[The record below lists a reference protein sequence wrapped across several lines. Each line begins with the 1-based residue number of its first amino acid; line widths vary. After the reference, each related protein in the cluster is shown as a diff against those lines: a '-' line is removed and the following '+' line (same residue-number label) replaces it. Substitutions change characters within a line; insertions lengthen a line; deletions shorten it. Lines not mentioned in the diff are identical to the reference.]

1 MAATGSQSA
10 GTRSAGTGTAAEYRS
25 GHRIGIDL
33 GGTKTEGILLDRQ
46 GNQLARHRVPTP
58 KGDYDGTVATIRDL
72 VARLEQEIPAGSRAT
87 VGLGIPGAISPA
99 TGLVKNANSTW
110 LIGRDFTR
118 DLSRALARP
127 VRIENDANC
136 LAVSE
141 ATDGA
146 GAGCDVVFAAILG
159 TGCGAGIVVHGRVLG
174 GRNAIAGEWGHN
186 PLPWPTDE
194 ERPGPACYCGKQG
207 CLETF
212 VSGPAVAADH
222 FAATGERLDVAA
234 ILARAA
240 DPSAD
245 DAGSRATADRLVGRL
260 ARGLAA
266 VANLLDPDVIVLG
279 GGLSNAD
286 LLYDRLPAAMQP
298 WAFSDRLDTPVRR
311 ARHGDSSGVRG
322 AAWLWRPGELP
333 AE

>member
-1 MAATGSQSA
+1 MAPTGSRY
-10 GTRSAGTGTAAEYRS
+10 GS

-58 KGDYDGTVATIRDL
+58 QGDYGGTVAAIRDL
-72 VARLEQEIPAGSRAT
+72 VARLEGEIGGSGRAT

-110 LIGRDFTR
+110 LIGRDFAG
-118 DLSRALARP
+118 DLAAALGRP

-146 GAGCDVVFAAILG
+146 GAGCGVVFAAILG

-174 GRNAIAGEWGHN
+174 GRNVIAGEWGHN
-186 PLPWPTDE
+186 PLPWPTDA
-194 ERPGPACYCGKQG
+194 ERPGPACYCGKHG
-207 CLETF
+207 CLEGW

-222 FAATGERLDVAA
+222 FAATGERLDAAA
-234 ILARAA
+234 ILGRAGSDPAGA
-240 DPSAD
+240 DPAC
-245 DAGSRATADRLVGRL
+245 AATADRLVDRL
-260 ARGLAA
+260 GRGLAA

-279 GGLSNAD
+279 GGLSNAEF
-286 LLYDRLPAAMQP
+286 LYDRLPAAMAP
-298 WAFSDRLDTPVRR
+298 WAFTDRLDTPVRR

-322 AAWLWRPGELP
+322 AAWLWRPGEMP
-333 AE
+333 MDA

>member
-1 MAATGSQSA
+1 MAATGSGFA
-10 GTRSAGTGTAAEYRS
+10 S

-46 GNQLARHRVPTP
+46 GNEMARHRVPTP
-58 KGDYDGTVATIRDL
+58 KGDYGGTVATIRDL
-72 VARLEQEIPAGSRAT
+72 VERLEGEIPEGGKAT

-110 LIGRDFTR
+110 LIGKDFAR
-118 DLSRALARP
+118 DLTQALGRP

-146 GAGCDVVFAAILG
+146 GAGCSVVFAAILG
-159 TGCGAGIVVHGRVLG
+159 TGCGAGIVVHGRPLG

-186 PLPWPTDE
+186 PLPWPADA
-194 ERPGPACYCGKQG
+194 ERPGPACYCGRHG

-222 FAATGERLDVAA
+222 LAATGEALDAA
-234 ILARAA
+234 TILTRAA
-240 DPSAD
+240 GGDPRCA
-245 DAGSRATADRLVGRL
+245 ATADRLVGRL
-260 ARGLAA
+260 GRGLAA
-266 VANLLDPDVIVLG
+266 VVNLLDPDVIVLG

-286 LLYDRLPAAMQP
+286 LLYDRLPAAMEP
-298 WAFSDRLDTPVRR
+298 WAFTDRLDTPVRR

-333 AE
+333 DADY

>member
-1 MAATGSQSA
+1 MAATGLK
-10 GTRSAGTGTAAEYRS
+10 SAGTGLDGS
-25 GHRIGIDL
+25 GSSGSDFAGGRRIGIDL

-46 GNQLARHRVPTP
+46 GNELARHRVPTP
-58 KGDYDGTVATIRDL
+58 KGDYEGTVATIRDL
-72 VARLEQEIPAGSRAT
+72 VARLEGEIPAGGKAT

-99 TGLVKNANSTW
+99 SGLVKNANSTW
-110 LIGRDFTR
+110 LIGKDFTR
-118 DLSRALARP
+118 DLVQALGRP

-146 GAGCDVVFAAILG
+146 GAGCGVVFAAILG
-159 TGCGAGIVVHGRVLG
+159 TGCGAGIVVHGRPLG

-186 PLPWPTDE
+186 PLPWPTDA
-194 ERPGPACYCGKQG
+194 ERPGPACYCGKHG

-222 FAATGERLDVAA
+222 LAATGEALDAA
-234 ILARAA
+234 TILSHA
-240 DPSAD
+240 DSDRRCA
-245 DAGSRATADRLVGRL
+245 ATADRLVGRL

-279 GGLSNAD
+279 GGLSNAG
-286 LLYDRLPAAMQP
+286 LLYDRLPAAMEP

-322 AAWLWRPGELP
+322 AAWLWRPGEMP
-333 AE
+333 GADY

>member
-1 MAATGSQSA
+1 MAASGSQSP
-10 GTRSAGTGTAAEYRS
+10 GTGTGTGYGS

-33 GGTKTEGILLDRQ
+33 GGTKTEGILLDQQ
-46 GNQLARHRVPTP
+46 GNQLARHRVPTL
-58 KGDYDGTVATIRDL
+58 KGDYDGSVRTIRDL
-72 VARLEQEIPAGSRAT
+72 VARLEAEIPAGGKAT

-118 DLSRALARP
+118 DLTQALARP

-146 GAGCDVVFAAILG
+146 GAGCGVVFAAILG

-186 PLPWPTDE
+186 PLPWPTDA
-194 ERPGPACYCGKQG
+194 ERSGPGCYCGKRG
-207 CLETF
+207 CLENY

-222 FAATGERLDVAA
+222 FAATGEKLDAA
-234 ILARAA
+234 TILTRAA
-240 DPSAD
+240 DPSG
-245 DAGSRATADRLVGRL
+245 DAGCKATADRLVGRL

-266 VANLLDPDVIVLG
+266 VTNLLDPDVIVLG
-279 GGLSNAD
+279 GGLSNAE
-286 LLYDRLPAAMQP
+286 LLYERLPAAMQP

-322 AAWLWRPGELP
+322 AAWLWRPGEMP
-333 AE
+333 PETSAG

>member
-1 MAATGSQSA
+1 MAATGSGFA
-10 GTRSAGTGTAAEYRS
+10 S

-46 GNQLARHRVPTP
+46 GNEMARHRVPTP
-58 KGDYDGTVATIRDL
+58 KGEYGGTIATIRDL
-72 VARLEQEIPAGSRAT
+72 VARLEGEIPEGGKAT

-110 LIGRDFTR
+110 LIGKDFTR
-118 DLSRALARP
+118 DLTQALGRP

-146 GAGCDVVFAAILG
+146 GAGCGVVFAAILG
-159 TGCGAGIVVHGRVLG
+159 TGCGAGIVVHGRPLG

-186 PLPWPTDE
+186 PLPWPADA
-194 ERPGPACYCGKQG
+194 ERPGPACYCGRHG

-222 FAATGERLDVAA
+222 LAATGEALDAA
-234 ILARAA
+234 TILSRAA
-240 DPSAD
+240 GGDPGCA
-245 DAGSRATADRLVGRL
+245 ATADRLVGRL
-260 ARGLAA
+260 GRGLAA

-286 LLYDRLPAAMQP
+286 LLYDRLPAAMEP
-298 WAFSDRLDTPVRR
+298 WAFTDRLDTPVRR

-322 AAWLWRPGELP
+322 AAWLWRPGEMP
-333 AE
+333 GADY

>member
-10 GTRSAGTGTAAEYRS
+10 GTGFGTGPGTDFAS

-46 GNQLARHRVPTP
+46 GNQLARQRVPTP

-72 VARLEQEIPAGSRAT
+72 VARLEGEIPGGRKAT

-118 DLSRALARP
+118 DLIQALGRP

-186 PLPWPTDE
+186 PLPWPTDA
-194 ERPGPACYCGKQG
+194 ERPGPACYCGRHG

-222 FAATGERLDVAA
+222 LAATGERLDAA
-234 ILARAA
+234 TILARAA
-240 DPSAD
+240 DQTAAND
-245 DAGSRATADRLVGRL
+245 GCRATADRLVGRL

-279 GGLSNAD
+279 GGLSNAE
-286 LLYDRLPAAMQP
+286 LLYERLPAAMQP

-333 AE
+333 DGT

>member
-1 MAATGSQSA
+1 MAATGSE
-10 GTRSAGTGTAAEYRS
+10 SAGTGLDGSEFAS

-46 GNQLARHRVPTP
+46 GNEIARHRVPTP
-58 KGDYDGTVATIRDL
+58 KGDYDGTVATIRAL
-72 VARLEQEIPAGSRAT
+72 VTRLEGIIPAGGKAT

-118 DLSRALARP
+118 DLVQALGRP

-146 GAGCDVVFAAILG
+146 GAGCGVVFAAILG
-159 TGCGAGIVVHGRVLG
+159 TGCGAGIVVHGQPLG
-174 GRNAIAGEWGHN
+174 GHNAIAGEWGHN
-186 PLPWPTDE
+186 PLPWPTDA
-194 ERPGPACYCGKQG
+194 ERPGPACYCGKHG
-207 CLETF
+207 CLESF

-222 FAATGERLDVAA
+222 LAATGKALDAA
-234 ILARAA
+234 TIL
-240 DPSAD
+240 
-245 DAGSRATADRLVGRL
+245 SRADNDPGCAATAERLVGRL

-266 VANLLDPDVIVLG
+266 VTNLLDPDVIVLG
-279 GGLSNAD
+279 GGLSNTD
-286 LLYDRLPAAMQP
+286 LLYDRLPAAMEP
-298 WAFSDRLDTPVRR
+298 WAFTDRLDTPVRR

-322 AAWLWRPGELP
+322 AAWLWRPGEMP
-333 AE
+333 DADY

>member
-1 MAATGSQSA
+1 MAATGSGFA
-10 GTRSAGTGTAAEYRS
+10 S

-46 GNQLARHRVPTP
+46 GNELSRHRVPTP
-58 KGDYDGTVATIRDL
+58 KGDYDGTVATIRNL
-72 VARLEQEIPAGSRAT
+72 VARLEGVIPAGGKAT

-110 LIGRDFTR
+110 LIGKDFTR
-118 DLSRALARP
+118 NLVQALGRP
-127 VRIENDANC
+127 VRTENDANC

-146 GAGCDVVFAAILG
+146 GTGCGVVFAAILG
-159 TGCGAGIVVHGRVLG
+159 TGCGAGIVVHGRPLG

-194 ERPGPACYCGKQG
+194 ERPGPACYCGKRG

-222 FAATGERLDVAA
+222 LAATGEALDAA
-234 ILARAA
+234 TILARAA
-240 DPSAD
+240 GGDSGCA
-245 DAGSRATADRLVGRL
+245 ATADRLVGRL

-286 LLYDRLPAAMQP
+286 LLYDRLPAAMES
-298 WAFSDRLDTPVRR
+298 WAFTDRLDTPVRR

-322 AAWLWRPGELP
+322 AAWLWRPGEMP
-333 AE
+333 DADY

>member
-1 MAATGSQSA
+1 MAATGSGFA
-10 GTRSAGTGTAAEYRS
+10 S

-46 GNQLARHRVPTP
+46 GNELSRHRVPTP
-58 KGDYDGTVATIRDL
+58 KGDYDGTVATIRNL
-72 VARLEQEIPAGSRAT
+72 VARLEGVIPAGGKAT

-110 LIGRDFTR
+110 LIGKDFTR
-118 DLSRALARP
+118 DLVQALGRP

-146 GAGCDVVFAAILG
+146 GTGSGVVFAAILG
-159 TGCGAGIVVHGRVLG
+159 TGCGAGIVVHGRPLG

-194 ERPGPACYCGKQG
+194 ERPGPACYCGKRG

-222 FAATGERLDVAA
+222 LAATGEALDAA
-234 ILARAA
+234 TILARAA
-240 DPSAD
+240 GGDSGCA
-245 DAGSRATADRLVGRL
+245 ATADRLVGRL

-286 LLYDRLPAAMQP
+286 LLYDRLPAAMES
-298 WAFSDRLDTPVRR
+298 WAFTDRLDTPVRR

-322 AAWLWRPGELP
+322 AAWLWRPGEMP
-333 AE
+333 DADY

>member
-1 MAATGSQSA
+1 MAATGSE
-10 GTRSAGTGTAAEYRS
+10 SAGTGLDGSEFAS

-46 GNQLARHRVPTP
+46 GNEIARHRVPTP
-58 KGDYDGTVATIRDL
+58 KGDYDGTVATIRAL
-72 VARLEQEIPAGSRAT
+72 VTRLEGIIPAGGKAT

-118 DLSRALARP
+118 DLVQALGRP

-146 GAGCDVVFAAILG
+146 GAGCGVVFAAILG
-159 TGCGAGIVVHGRVLG
+159 TGCGAGIVVHGRPLG

-186 PLPWPTDE
+186 PLPWPTDA
-194 ERPGPACYCGKQG
+194 ERPGPACYCGKHG
-207 CLETF
+207 CLESF

-222 FAATGERLDVAA
+222 LAATGEALDAA
-234 ILARAA
+234 TIL
-240 DPSAD
+240 
-245 DAGSRATADRLVGRL
+245 SRADNDPGCAATAERLVGRL

-266 VANLLDPDVIVLG
+266 VTNLLDPDVIVLG
-279 GGLSNAD
+279 GGLSNTD
-286 LLYDRLPAAMQP
+286 LLYDRLPAAMEP
-298 WAFSDRLDTPVRR
+298 WAFTDRLDTPVRR

-322 AAWLWRPGELP
+322 AAWLWRPGEMP
-333 AE
+333 DADY

>member
-1 MAATGSQSA
+1 MAATGSKS
-10 GTRSAGTGTAAEYRS
+10 GGSGFTS

-46 GNQLARHRVPTP
+46 GNELARHRVPTP
-58 KGDYDGTVATIRDL
+58 KGDYDGTVATVRDM
-72 VARLEQEIPAGSRAT
+72 VARLEGGIPAGGKAT

-110 LIGRDFTR
+110 LIGKDFAR
-118 DLSRALARP
+118 DLVQALGRP

-146 GAGCDVVFAAILG
+146 GAGCGVVFAAILG
-159 TGCGAGIVVHGRVLG
+159 TGCGAGIVVHGRPLG

-186 PLPWPTDE
+186 PLPWPTDA
-194 ERPGPACYCGKQG
+194 ERPGPACYCGKHG

-222 FAATGERLDVAA
+222 LAATGEALDAA
-234 ILARAA
+234 TIL
-240 DPSAD
+240 
-245 DAGSRATADRLVGRL
+245 SRADSDPGCAATAERLVGRL
-260 ARGLAA
+260 ARGLA
-266 VANLLDPDVIVLG
+266 VVVNLLDPDVIVLG

-286 LLYDRLPAAMQP
+286 LLYDRLPAAMEP

-322 AAWLWRPGELP
+322 AAWLWRPGEMP
-333 AE
+333 DADY

>member
-1 MAATGSQSA
+1 MAASGSQSP
-10 GTRSAGTGTAAEYRS
+10 GTGTGTGYGS

-33 GGTKTEGILLDRQ
+33 GGTKTEGILLDQQ
-46 GNQLARHRVPTP
+46 GNQLARHRVPTL
-58 KGDYDGTVATIRDL
+58 KGDYDGSVRTIRDL
-72 VARLEQEIPAGSRAT
+72 VARLEAEIPAGGKAT

-118 DLSRALARP
+118 DLTQALARP

-146 GAGCDVVFAAILG
+146 GAGCGVVFAAILG

-186 PLPWPTDE
+186 QLPWPTDA
-194 ERPGPACYCGKQG
+194 ERPGPGCYCGKRG
-207 CLETF
+207 CLENY

-222 FAATGERLDVAA
+222 FAATGEKLDAA
-234 ILARAA
+234 TILTRAA
-240 DPSAD
+240 DPSG
-245 DAGSRATADRLVGRL
+245 DAGCKATADRLVGRL

-266 VANLLDPDVIVLG
+266 VTNLLDPDVIVLG
-279 GGLSNAD
+279 GGLSNAE
-286 LLYDRLPAAMQP
+286 LLYERLPAAMQP

-322 AAWLWRPGELP
+322 AAWLWRPGEMP
-333 AE
+333 PETSAG

>member
-1 MAATGSQSA
+1 MAATGSEAA
-10 GTRSAGTGTAAEYRS
+10 GSDFAGGY
-25 GHRIGIDL
+25 RIGIDL

-46 GNQLARHRVPTP
+46 GSELARRRVPTP
-58 KGDYDGTVATIRDL
+58 KGDYDGTVATIRAL
-72 VARLEQEIPAGSRAT
+72 VAGLEGVIPAGGKAT

-110 LIGRDFTR
+110 LIGRDFTG
-118 DLSRALARP
+118 DLIQALGRP

-146 GAGCDVVFAAILG
+146 GAGCGVVFAAILG
-159 TGCGAGIVVHGRVLG
+159 TGCGAGIVVHGRPLG

-186 PLPWPTDE
+186 PLPWPTDA
-194 ERPGPACYCGKQG
+194 ERPGPACYCGKHG

-222 FAATGERLDVAA
+222 LAATGEALDAA
-234 ILARAA
+234 TIL
-240 DPSAD
+240 
-245 DAGSRATADRLVGRL
+245 SRADNDPGCAATAERLVGRL

-266 VANLLDPDVIVLG
+266 VTNLLDPDVIVLG

-286 LLYDRLPAAMQP
+286 LLYDRLPAAMEP
-298 WAFSDRLDTPVRR
+298 WAFTDRLDTPVRR

-322 AAWLWRPGELP
+322 AAWLWRPGEMP
-333 AE
+333 DADY

>member
-1 MAATGSQSA
+1 MAAT
-10 GTRSAGTGTAAEYRS
+10 RSGFAS

-46 GNQLARHRVPTP
+46 GNELARHRVPTP
-58 KGDYDGTVATIRDL
+58 KGDYDGTVRTIRDL
-72 VARLEQEIPAGSRAT
+72 VARLEGGIPAGGKAT

-110 LIGRDFTR
+110 LIGKDFTR
-118 DLSRALARP
+118 DLVQALGRP

-146 GAGCDVVFAAILG
+146 GAGCGVVFAAILG
-159 TGCGAGIVVHGRVLG
+159 TGCGAGIVVHGRPLG

-186 PLPWPTDE
+186 PLPWPTDT
-194 ERPGPACYCGKQG
+194 ERPGPACYCGKHG

-222 FAATGERLDVAA
+222 LAATGEALDAA
-234 ILARAA
+234 TIL
-240 DPSAD
+240 
-245 DAGSRATADRLVGRL
+245 SRADSDPGCAATAERLVGRL

-266 VANLLDPDVIVLG
+266 VVNLLDPDVMVLG

-286 LLYDRLPAAMQP
+286 LLYDRLPAAMEP
-298 WAFSDRLDTPVRR
+298 WAFTDRLDTPLRR

-322 AAWLWRPGELP
+322 AAWLWRPGEMP
-333 AE
+333 DADY

>member
-1 MAATGSQSA
+1 M
-10 GTRSAGTGTAAEYRS
+10 
-25 GHRIGIDL
+25 
-33 GGTKTEGILLDRQ
+33 
-46 GNQLARHRVPTP
+46 ARHRVPTP
-58 KGDYDGTVATIRDL
+58 KGDYDGTVATIRAL
-72 VARLEQEIPAGSRAT
+72 VARLEGVIPAGGKAT

-99 TGLVKNANSTW
+99 SGLVKNANSTW

-118 DLSRALARP
+118 DLVQALGRP

-146 GAGCDVVFAAILG
+146 GAGCGVVFAAILG
-159 TGCGAGIVVHGRVLG
+159 TGCGAGIVVHGRPLG

-186 PLPWPTDE
+186 PLPWPTDA
-194 ERPGPACYCGKQG
+194 ERPGPACYCGKHG

-222 FAATGERLDVAA
+222 LAATGEALDAA
-234 ILARAA
+234 TILSR
-240 DPSAD
+240 AD
-245 DAGSRATADRLVGRL
+245 DAPGCAATAERLVGRL

-266 VANLLDPDVIVLG
+266 VTNLLDPDVIVLG

-286 LLYDRLPAAMQP
+286 LLYDRLPAAMEP
-298 WAFSDRLDTPVRR
+298 WAFTDRLDTPVRR

-322 AAWLWRPGELP
+322 AAWLWRPGEMP
-333 AE
+333 DTDY